1 VTTTSVVTTPV
12 TTPVTQTVTTPVTAT
27 TTASQFVPVVQ
38 VITPSQSTLITT
50 PAPSTLFLVAG
61 DTVLAS
67 TGTSNAQGL
76 MVVGVTLTAAGF
88 GLLFASLFRRR
99 KTSGSHG

>member
-1 VTTTSVVTTPV
+1 
-12 TTPVTQTVTTPVTAT
+12 
-27 TTASQFVPVVQ
+27 
-38 VITPSQSTLITT
+38 
-50 PAPSTLFLVAG
+50 VAG